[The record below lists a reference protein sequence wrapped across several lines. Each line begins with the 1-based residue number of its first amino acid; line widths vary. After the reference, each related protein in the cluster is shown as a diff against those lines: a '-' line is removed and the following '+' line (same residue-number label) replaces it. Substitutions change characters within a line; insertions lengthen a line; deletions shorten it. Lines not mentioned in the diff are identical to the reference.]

1 MNQLHTV
8 ALTKDRPPGSAL
20 AVDVGGHRVALFNIQ
35 GKCYAIDDTCSHS
48 GGPLSEGD
56 VDGTEV
62 ECPWHGACFD
72 LTDGSVLNPPAEEP
86 VKSYPVHVDGDEIKI
101 EMP

>member
-1 MNQLHTV
+1 MSQLHTV
-8 ALTKDRPPGSAL
+8 AQTKDLPPGCAI
-20 AVDVGGHRVALFNIQ
+20 AVDVDGHRVALFNIQ
-35 GKCYAIDDTCSHS
+35 GKCYAIDDTCPHS

-62 ECPWHGACFD
+62 ECPWHGACFN